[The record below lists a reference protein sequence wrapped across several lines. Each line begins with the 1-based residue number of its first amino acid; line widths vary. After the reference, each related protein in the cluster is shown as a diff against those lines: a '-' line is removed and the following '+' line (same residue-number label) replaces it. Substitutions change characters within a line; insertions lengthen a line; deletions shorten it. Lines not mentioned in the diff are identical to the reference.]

1 MRLKHVL
8 YCVVYFLE
16 TRKLEILNRF
26 ISNVVLIYATVEIQ
40 WYLLLN
46 NVLYICCFLT
56 LYFPNTMRIK
66 MD

>member
-8 YCVVYFLE
+8 YHVVYFLV
-16 TRKLEILNRF
+16 EILNRF

-40 WYLLLN
+40 WYLSLN
-46 NVLYICCFLT
+46 NVLYICCFLV

-66 MD
+66 MN